1 MTAKIAARTAQWPLA
16 AEFSFNFDDTMK
28 DVNGVQRDF
37 GSLAGGSA
45 AATAYAFAA
54 IPLPVGATII
64 GGEVVTDTAFDT
76 AGYDVTIGDSAVAD
90 RYLASTD
97 KKAAGRTE
105 LVPTGYVGNGEDLR
119 IGISTDDACT
129 TGKMTVR
136 VLYTIANRANENTL
150 H

>member
-28 DVNGVQRDF
+28 DAAGVTRDF

-45 AATAYAFAA
+45 AATAYAFEA

-64 GGEVVTDTAFDT
+64 GGHVVTNTAFDT
-76 AGYDVTIGDSAVAD
+76 AGYDVTIGDSAVAN
-90 RYLASTD
+90 RYLASADLKGT
-97 KKAAGRTE
+97 G
-105 LVPTGYVGNGEDLR
+105 LVALTPTGYVGNGENLR
-119 IGISTDDACT
+119 IGFSTDDACT

-136 VLYTIANRANENTL
+136 VLYTMAGRANENTIN
-150 H
+150 